1 MIRKIAH
8 LGVAVKDLGPVKRLY
23 SELLRLPVSNEEENE
38 EMRWVFVPVGESSM
52 EFLQAKGEDGPI
64 ARFIHK
70 NGEGIHHVALE
81 VDDIEATLHWLKA
94 SGLPL
99 VDETPRPGAHGSRIA
114 FIHPK
119 ATQGVLLELVEPA
132 RDVEEVGAS

>member
-8 LGVAVKDLGPVKRLY
+8 LGVAVKDLGPVKTLY
-23 SELLRLPVSNEEENE
+23 SELLRLPVSSEEENE
-38 EMRWVFVPVGESSM
+38 EMRWIFVPVGETSM

-64 ARFIHK
+64 ARFIRK

-81 VDDIEATLHWLKA
+81 VDDIEATLHWLKE

-99 VDETPRPGAHGSRIA
+99 VDEVPRPGAHGSRIA

-132 RDVEEVGAS
+132 RDISEDGVS